1 MRESDITV
9 EYNHVLR
16 SISRGSFFSFI
27 YMLLFCS
34 EVLCFVFE
42 PAACKYWEKKQS
54 LKIKQCHFSKGTKL
68 LWIELNWNK
77 ECSFSVPNV
86 KNKKKRKFHILFLR
100 EFCVLNCV
108 YVVRRMVFVCTK
120 KHIFQWVSDYICLT
134 FDRRNMLTT
143 FNGVYAILVRFSSL
157 IRFHL
162 IKRNLKCY
170 IDRCT
175 SLDLLFRV
183 SLGQSSKVSHIGP
196 KFQRKLKMSAKCYFL
211 FFGKFMC
218 QFRHLLHEYPSF
230 LSDQTLQS
238 SRIRH
243 LIA

>member
-1 MRESDITV
+1 MKNRTNELKRSKGSVKFSIFVRESDITV

-120 KHIFQWVSDYICLT
+120 KTHFSMSFRLHMLNVRPPKYADDFQWRLRYSCSLFFLDPLP
-134 FDRRNMLTT
+134 
-143 FNGVYAILVRFSSL
+143 FNKTKFKVLHWPMHFSRSSL
-157 IRFHL
+157 
-162 IKRNLKCY
+162 
-170 IDRCT
+170 
-175 SLDLLFRV
+175 
-183 SLGQSSKVSHIGP
+183 SSVIGP
-196 KFQRKLKMSAKCYFL
+196 KL
-211 FFGKFMC
+211 
-218 QFRHLLHEYPSF
+218 
-230 LSDQTLQS
+230 
-238 SRIRH
+238 
-243 LIA
+243 